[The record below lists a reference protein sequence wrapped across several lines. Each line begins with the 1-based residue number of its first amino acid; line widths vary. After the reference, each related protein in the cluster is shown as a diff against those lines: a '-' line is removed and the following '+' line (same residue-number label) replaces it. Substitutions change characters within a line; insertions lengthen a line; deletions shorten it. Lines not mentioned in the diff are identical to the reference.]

1 MSQPGSAD
9 TRAWRAPAAWLVL
22 IAVLAAGLS
31 LDLGLK
37 RWSFENVAGAPVI
50 TDREAI
56 VNDPHWRVPRHDPIP
71 VVPKVLNLHLV
82 KNKGAVFGI
91 GANQRMF
98 FIAFTMAA
106 LTAALVV
113 FGRWTTSRATLAH
126 VAIGLILAGGL
137 GNLYDRIRLTF
148 VRDFL
153 HLLPGWKL
161 PFGWHW
167 PGGSDEIFPWVFNAA
182 DVMLLVGMGMLMFY
196 MNSLEKRRKQA
207 AASRNG
213 AQDHTQPESA

>member
-1 MSQPGSAD
+1 MSQPGSAE

-22 IAVLAAGLS
+22 IAVLAVGLS

-82 KNKGAVFGI
+82 NNKGAVFGI

-98 FIAFTMAA
+98 FIAFTVAA

-113 FGRWTTSRATLAH
+113 FGRWTTRRATLAH

-153 HLLPGWKL
+153 HLL
-161 PFGWHW
+161 
-167 PGGSDEIFPWVFNAA
+167 
-182 DVMLLVGMGMLMFY
+182 
-196 MNSLEKRRKQA
+196 
-207 AASRNG
+207 ASRLR
-213 AQDHTQPESA
+213 